1 MEEELINGT
10 GCRFTGKECQN
21 LQLIRKFWKGEGGCI
36 SQGSLE
42 EQNCTVN
49 IYCTE
54 VIRLAHMI
62 QAE

>member
-10 GCRFTGKECQN
+10 GCRFKGKECQN
-21 LQLIRKFWKGEGGCI
+21 LQLIRKSWKDDGGCI

-42 EQNCTVN
+42 VQNWHSGY
-49 IYCTE
+49 ILQR
-54 VIRLAHMI
+54 VIRLAHMS